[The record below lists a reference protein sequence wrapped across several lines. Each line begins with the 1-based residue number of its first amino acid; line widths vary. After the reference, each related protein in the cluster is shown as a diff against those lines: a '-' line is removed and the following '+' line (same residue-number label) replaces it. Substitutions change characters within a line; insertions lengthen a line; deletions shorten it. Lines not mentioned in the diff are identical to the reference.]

1 MPCAVIVIVQHVAS
15 RMSLVEPLCV
25 LRSLMLLTKLHVQS
39 TYSIHI
45 LHTCLLLLLL
55 IVIQC
60 KGIEIGETVASSGAK
75 PCGKW
80 HL

>member
-1 MPCAVIVIVQHVAS
+1 MPCPVIVIVQHVAS
-15 RMSLVEPLCV
+15 RMSLVTPLCV

-55 IVIQC
+55 LFVIQC

-75 PCGKW
+75 PCGK
-80 HL
+80 

>member
-15 RMSLVEPLCV
+15 RMSLVAPLCV
-25 LRSLMLLTKLHVQS
+25 LCSLMLLTKLHVQS

-45 LHTCLLLLLL
+45 LHTCLLLLLLL

-75 PCGKW
+75 PCGK
-80 HL
+80 